1 MNKLFITFF
10 TWIFL
15 QFSNFNQWLV
25 SLFKRGKENSNEST
39 NHTDLKDPEENPF
52 LDTETPIINYTNEE
66 SSLLDENNTVEPEIL
81 LIETEVQQNQLT
93 EYSLYDGKYDTLFDT
108 PEVPV
113 PEAIVHR
120 EIWDL
125 IYEKLPQGYT
135 IPATSS
141 KNLYT
146 NKQTYYV

>member
-1 MNKLFITFF
+1 MNKFFSTFF
-10 TWIFL
+10 TWIAL

-25 SLFKRGKENSNEST
+25 SLFKRDKESTIEST
-39 NHTDLKDPEENPF
+39 NHTELKDPDEN
-52 LDTETPIINYTNEE
+52 LSVETPIINYDNEE
-66 SSLLDENNTVEPEIL
+66 SNLLVENTTDELETL
-81 LIETEVQQNQLT
+81 LIETEVQQNELT

-113 PEAIVHR
+113 PKAIVHE

-125 IYEKLPQGYT
+125 ISEQLPKAYT

-141 KNLYT
+141 KNLYK